1 MTEPKTILV
10 RAPNWI
16 GDQILAYPFYY
27 FLRKRYPHAR
37 IISAC
42 VPWVS
47 SLQFKRQVDEVFILD
62 LPVKNREGKAGLYS
76 KWKAIEKN
84 ANRLKGLSQKLGVNT
99 GFGLGISLPN
109 SLSSAWLLSR
119 AGVSRR
125 RGYATDGRG
134 ILLNDPVK
142 WNPDPE
148 RHRAQAYADLL
159 TEYTAS
165 EIDVKEFWPREP
177 ENPLDDELPGVLTSF
192 DAENEWGSK
201 DLLAPPKESYWVCA
215 PGATADSRRWPIE
228 YFVELARG
236 LYSKLGY
243 KTVVVGGPKEAKFA
257 DILVNAEGVSAVDF
271 TALGQPSALWKVFQ
285 GAKFT
290 VTNESGLA
298 HVASLCGSPVH
309 IVCGAAD
316 PRRTRPIGPGRVRIS
331 VNSVECWPCERNTCF
346 QPAGKQIQCL
356 LGIRPE
362 RVEEELGVT
371 SISRFRI

>member
-16 GDQILAYPFYY
+16 GDQILAYPFFY

-42 VPWVS
+42 VPWVA
-47 SLQFKRQVDEVFILD
+47 SLQFKAQVDDVFILEV
-62 LPVKNREGKAGLYS
+62 PQKNKEGKTSLFT
-76 KWKAIEKN
+76 KWKAIENN
-84 ANRLKGLSQKLGVNT
+84 ALKLKQKSES
-99 GFGLGISLPN
+99 GFDLGISLPN

-119 AGVSRR
+119 AGVSNR

-134 ILLNDPVK
+134 ILLNDRVK
-142 WNPDPE
+142 WDPDPE

-159 TEYTAS
+159 TEYKPG
-165 EIDVKEFWPREP
+165 EIEVKEFWPREP
-177 ENPLDDELPGVLTSF
+177 DNPLDEELPGVLSMF
-192 DAENEWGSK
+192 DAEKEWGTK
-201 DLLAPPKESYWVCA
+201 DLLKPLDEPYWVCA

-228 YFVELARG
+228 YFVELAQNLKTR
-236 LYSKLGY
+236 LGY
-243 KTVVVGGPKEAKFA
+243 KVIVVGGPKEAKLA
-257 DILVNAEGVSAVDF
+257 DILLNSDVGAIDY
-271 TALGQPSALWKVFQ
+271 TALGQPSALWKVFRD
-285 GAKFT
+285 ARFT

-316 PRRTRPIGPGRVRIS
+316 PRRTRPLGPGRVRVS
-331 VNSVECWPCERNTCF
+331 VNPVECWPCERNTCF

-362 RVEEELGVT
+362 RVEEELGVGPT
-371 SISRFRI
+371 